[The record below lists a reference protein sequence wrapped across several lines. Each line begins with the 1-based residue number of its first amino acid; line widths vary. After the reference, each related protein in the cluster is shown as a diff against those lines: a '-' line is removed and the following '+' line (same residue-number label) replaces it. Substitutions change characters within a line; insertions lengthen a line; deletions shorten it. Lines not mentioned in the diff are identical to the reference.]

1 MAKRQIMNHTIAIL
15 GFNHHDITMKVINRV
30 MKKNPN
36 CKVLFFDNG
45 SIPPFKDLLDP
56 SIEYVR
62 KPENVYV
69 NPAWNEIF
77 DLCSTKYVTLLNNDC
92 LPLRE
97 SYFDYV
103 IQDME
108 DNGLSMSSCKTIDI
122 KALTKT
128 RIFVYGLWDKLLSK
142 FHMNPVEKSKR
153 QGWLMT
159 LNLENYKQCD
169 YKIPNELKVWYGDDW
184 IADQLFKNGFKRV
197 VYKNALAIH
206 VQSTSSG
213 SDHIKAVIKKD
224 SDIIRQYDIDFENSI
239 HANKRLKWFR

>member
-1 MAKRQIMNHTIAIL
+1 MNHTIAVL
-15 GFNHHDITMKVINRV
+15 GFNHHDITMKVLDRV
-30 MKKNPN
+30 MAKNPN

-45 SIPPFKDLLDP
+45 SQPPFKDMLSP
-56 SIEYVR
+56 SVEYIR

-77 DLCSTKYVTLLNNDC
+77 DLCDTKYVTLLNNDC
-92 LPLRE
+92 LPLRD
-97 SYFDYV
+97 SYFDDV
-103 IQDME
+103 IRDME
-108 DNGLSMSSCKTIDI
+108 ENDLSMSSCKTVDI
-122 KALTKT
+122 KALTKA
-128 RIFVYGLWDKLLSK
+128 RILFYGLWDKLLSQ
-142 FHMNPVEKSKR
+142 FDMNPVEKAKR

-159 LNLENYKQCD
+159 LNLDNYKQCN

-184 IADQLFKNGFKRV
+184 IADQLFKNGYKGV

-213 SDHIKAVIKKD
+213 SQHIKDVIARDSETVKK
-224 SDIIRQYDIDFENSI
+224 YNIDFDNSI